1 VIVRFCVR
9 EETASARLFIH
20 RYIPIPVMNTELI
33 IDHAC
38 VISESAQLPDSAVEI
53 GGGRILRVRPAGGG
67 AGTSAA
73 RYVNAGNRYL
83 APGFIDLHIHGMH
96 RHLVDSS
103 PADLAAVAAILPQ
116 YGVTGF
122 LPTVCPL
129 PSGRDALALRALSES
144 AHGPGSIILG
154 FHLEGPFLT
163 LTGAISQD
171 ALGPAD
177 PARVEAMID
186 AAHPY
191 TAIFSIAPDM
201 PGIEPLIRIMSRNGT
216 PVFITHTAATV
227 AETQRAIAAG
237 ACHATHFY
245 DVFPTPPVTEGGV
258 RPCGA
263 VEAILAAPRVSV
275 DFILDG
281 VHVDPVA
288 VQMALQCKGP
298 DRVCLITDAMV
309 GAGSP
314 PGRHTFG
321 GQDVIFTKP
330 GAPARLADSP
340 VRKGGGLAGSGLTL
354 NLAVRNAVQMAG
366 VSLPQAVRMASANP
380 AQVLGL
386 AGRKGRLLP
395 GYDADLVLFDDAFD
409 VQQTWVAGASVFNKE

>member
-1 VIVRFCVR
+1 MKID
-9 EETASARLFIH
+9 
-20 RYIPIPVMNTELI
+20 LI

-38 VISESAQLPDSAVEI
+38 VVAENAILPDSAVEI
-53 GGGRILRVRPAGGG
+53 GGGRILRVRPADGDGSVP
-67 AGTSAA
+67 AGAA
-73 RYVNAGNRYL
+73 RVDAGGRFL
-83 APGFIDLHIHGMH
+83 APGFIDLHIHGLH
-96 RHLVDSS
+96 QHLVNHN
-103 PADLAAVAAILPQ
+103 PADLAAAAAILPR

-129 PSGRDALALRALSES
+129 PPGRDAAALRALAEAASG
-144 AHGPGSIILG
+144 AAGARVLG

-163 LTGAISQD
+163 LTGAISKD
-171 ALGPAD
+171 SLGPAD
-177 PARVEAMID
+177 PARVD
-186 AAHPY
+186 ALMAAAAPFP
-191 TAIFSIAPDM
+191 AIFSIAPDM
-201 PGIEPLIRIMSRNGT
+201 PGIEPLIRRMARSGA
-216 PVFITHTAATV
+216 PVFMTHTAATV

-245 DVFPTPPVTEGGV
+245 DVFPVPPVTEGGV

-309 GAGSP
+309 GTGLP
-314 PGRHTFG
+314 PGRYSFG
-321 GQDVIFTKP
+321 GQEVIFAEP
-330 GAPARLADSP
+330 GAPARLVGSP
-340 VRKGGGLAGSGLTL
+340 THKGGGLSGSGLTL

-366 VSLPQAVRMASANP
+366 TSLPQAVRMASANP

-386 AGRKGRLLP
+386 AGSKGRLLP
-395 GYDADLVLFDDAFD
+395 GYDADLVLFDEAFG
-409 VQQTWVAGASVFNKE
+409 VQQTWIAGASVFNKET

>member
-1 VIVRFCVR
+1 MKID
-9 EETASARLFIH
+9 
-20 RYIPIPVMNTELI
+20 LI

-38 VISESAQLPDSAVEI
+38 VVAESAILPDSTVEI
-53 GGGRILRVRPAGGG
+53 GGGRILRVRPTNGDGSAPAGAARVDAGG
-67 AGTSAA
+67 
-73 RYVNAGNRYL
+73 RFL

-96 RHLVDSS
+96 RHLVDHS
-103 PADLAAVAAILPQ
+103 PADLASAAAILPR

-129 PSGRDALALRALSES
+129 PSGRDAVALRALAEAAPDASG
-144 AHGPGSIILG
+144 ARVLG

-163 LTGAISQD
+163 LTGAIAKD

-177 PARVEAMID
+177 PARVEALM
-186 AAHPY
+186 AAAAPY
-191 TAIFSIAPDM
+191 PAIFSIAPDM
-201 PGIEPLIRIMSRNGT
+201 PGIEPLIRRMSRSGA
-216 PVFITHTAATV
+216 PVFMTHTAASV
-227 AETQRAIAAG
+227 AETRRAIAAG

-245 DVFPTPPVTEGGV
+245 DVFPVPPVAEGGV

-309 GAGSP
+309 GAGLP

-321 GQDVIFTKP
+321 GQDVIFTEP
-330 GAPARLADSP
+330 GAPARLVDSP
-340 VRKGGGLAGSGLTL
+340 ARKGGGLAGSGLTL
-354 NLAVRNAVQMAG
+354 NLAVRNAVQMVGA
-366 VSLPQAVRMASANP
+366 SLPQAVRMASANP

-386 AGRKGRLLP
+386 AGSKGRLLP
-395 GYDADLVLFDDAFD
+395 GYDADLVLFDEAFD
-409 VQQTWVAGASVFNKE
+409 VQQTWIAGASVFNKET

>member
-1 VIVRFCVR
+1 MKID
-9 EETASARLFIH
+9 
-20 RYIPIPVMNTELI
+20 LI

-38 VISESAQLPDSAVEI
+38 VVGESALLPDSAVEI
-53 GGGRILRVRPAGGG
+53 GGGRILRIRPAGDDGSAPG
-67 AGTSAA
+67 DAA
-73 RYVNAGNRYL
+73 RVDAGGRYL

-96 RHLVDSS
+96 RHLVDHS
-103 PADLAAVAAILPQ
+103 PADLAAAAAILPR

-129 PSGRDALALRALSES
+129 PSGRDAAALRALAET
-144 AHGPGSIILG
+144 APAAPGARVLG

-163 LTGAISQD
+163 LTGAISKD

-177 PARVEAMID
+177 PTRVEALMT
-186 AAHPY
+186 AAAPY
-191 TAIFSIAPDM
+191 PAIFSIAPDM
-201 PGIEPLIRIMSRNGT
+201 PGIEPLIRRMARSGA
-216 PVFITHTAATV
+216 PVFMTHTAATV

-245 DVFPTPPVTEGGV
+245 DVFPVPPVTEGGV

-309 GAGSP
+309 GTGLP
-314 PGRHTFG
+314 PGRHSFG
-321 GQDVIFTKP
+321 GQDVLFAAP

-340 VRKGGGLAGSGLTL
+340 ARKGGGLAGSGLTL

-366 VSLPQAVRMASANP
+366 TSLPQAVRMASANP

-386 AGRKGRLLP
+386 AGSKGRLLP
-395 GYDADLVLFDDAFD
+395 GYDADLVLFDERFD
-409 VQQTWVAGASVFNKE
+409 VQQTWIAGTSVFNKEC

>member
-1 VIVRFCVR
+1 MKID
-9 EETASARLFIH
+9 
-20 RYIPIPVMNTELI
+20 LI

-38 VISESAQLPDSAVEI
+38 VIGESALYPDSTVEI
-53 GGGRILRVRPAGGG
+53 GGGRILRVRPASGDGSAPDG
-67 AGTSAA
+67 AA
-73 RYVNAGNRYL
+73 RVDAGGRFL

-96 RHLVDSS
+96 RHLVDHS
-103 PADLAAVAAILPQ
+103 PADLAATAAILPQ

-129 PSGRDALALRALSES
+129 PSGRDATALRALAE
-144 AHGPGSIILG
+144 AAGAAPGARVLG

-163 LTGAISQD
+163 LTGAISKD

-177 PARVEAMID
+177 PARVESLV
-186 AAHPY
+186 AATAPY
-191 TAIFSIAPDM
+191 PAIFSIAPDM
-201 PGIEPLIRIMSRNGT
+201 PGIEPLIRRMARSGA
-216 PVFITHTAATV
+216 PVFMTHTAASV

-245 DVFPTPPVTEGGV
+245 DVFPVPPVTEGGV

-309 GAGSP
+309 GTGLP
-314 PGRHTFG
+314 PGRHSFG
-321 GQDVIFTKP
+321 GQDVLFTAP
-330 GAPARLADSP
+330 GAPARLADNP
-340 VRKGGGLAGSGLTL
+340 ARKGGGLAGSGLTL

-366 VSLPQAVRMASANP
+366 ASLPLAVRMASANP

-386 AGRKGRLLP
+386 AGSKGRLLP
-395 GYDADLVLFDDAFD
+395 GYDADLVLFDEHFD
-409 VQQTWVAGASVFNKE
+409 VQQTWIAGATVFNKET

>member
-1 VIVRFCVR
+1 
-9 EETASARLFIH
+9 
-20 RYIPIPVMNTELI
+20 MKTELI

-38 VISESAQLPDSAVEI
+38 VVGEGAVIPDSAVEI
-53 GGGRILRVRPAGGG
+53 GGGKILRIRPGGGDTPAGSARVDAGG
-67 AGTSAA
+67 
-73 RYVNAGNRYL
+73 RLL
-83 APGFIDLHIHGMH
+83 APGFIDMHIHGIH
-96 RHLVDSS
+96 RHLVDFS

-129 PSGRDALALRALSES
+129 PAGRDAVALRELAAAASG
-144 AHGPGSIILG
+144 ATGARVLG

-163 LTGAISQD
+163 LTGAISKD
-171 ALGPAD
+171 SLGPAD
-177 PARVEAMID
+177 PARVEALI
-186 AAHPY
+186 AAAAPY
-191 TAIFSIAPDM
+191 PAIFSIAPDM
-201 PGIEPLIRIMSRNGT
+201 PGIEPLIPRMARGGT
-216 PVFITHTAATV
+216 PVFMTHTAATV
-227 AETQRAIAAG
+227 DETRRAIAAG

-245 DVFPTPPVTEGGV
+245 DVFPVPPVTEGGV

-309 GAGSP
+309 GAGLP

-321 GQDVIFTKP
+321 GQDVIFTEP
-330 GAPARLADSP
+330 GAPARLVDSP
-340 VRKGGGLAGSGLTL
+340 TRKGGGLAGSGLTL

-366 VSLPQAVRMASANP
+366 ASLPLAVRMASANP

-386 AGRKGRLLP
+386 AGSKGRLLP
-395 GYDADLVLFDDAFD
+395 GYDADLVLLDDDFR
-409 VQQTWVAGASVFNKE
+409 VRQTWVAGSTVYNKNKES